1 MNLFLKMNDKMVFKQ
16 NKKILKAPENYTVS
30 HIVTVFLLLTCWE
43 IVKWNTAGK
52 WFEDAA
58 FKPQVMYV

>member
-1 MNLFLKMNDKMVFKQ
+1 MVFKQ